1 VHFGAHYRSTQRN
14 VKNGLA
20 AMWCFKYGTHW
31 HNAAHTIETTMQMT
45 NATHTFLAEAA
56 RAASLIPASAPV
68 NGERLTDDAP
78 ALAGRYAS

>member
-1 VHFGAHYRSTQRN
+1 
-14 VKNGLA
+14 
-20 AMWCFKYGTHW
+20 
-31 HNAAHTIETTMQMT
+31 MQMT

-56 RAASLIPASAPV
+56 RVASLIPASAPV